1 MSVPVLCC
9 AFSAERSRRP
19 PRRERRRKPRPST
32 DERRRRSEQG
42 LLPAQPNRRPT
53 RILPRP
59 ETARTS
65 EPILIPKL
73 RIGFADFPYLHCS
86 IGQRLFTLETCCG
99 FGYGLGGKSCC
110 LPRIF
115 KGQRRCTG
123 RRMKR
128 DALRMQRP
136 YLWTSQFQGV
146 RSLQRK
152 ENSSR
157 DRRWRLRVRLRYR
170 TGVRKPNLPRQVRE
184 Y

>member
-1 MSVPVLCC
+1 MVEFLHFDIQSTGQKSHRVNTDQ
-9 AFSAERSRRP
+9 
-19 PRRERRRKPRPST
+19 RPSRCFVLIRQSCSQSPCQFCAVRLGRT
-32 DERRRRSEQG
+32 KPATTEIDVGESHG
-42 LLPAQPNRRPT
+42 LPRTRAGGGPSAREHAQPSQRTARF
-53 RILPRP
+53 LPRP

-86 IGQRLFTLETCCG
+86 IDQRLFTLETCCG
-99 FGYGLGGKSCC
+99 FGYGLERKLHC

-123 RRMKR
+123 RRVRR

-146 RSLQRK
+146 RS
-152 ENSSR
+152 
-157 DRRWRLRVRLRYR
+157 
-170 TGVRKPNLPRQVRE
+170 
-184 Y
+184 